1 MTHKKPVK
9 LNYSLINPIS
19 VYKIFDGKKYQFL
32 GLYPNKKE
40 LHFDLQRIHRK
51 YGFDL
56 KFENIDK
63 YSTKVWRRR
72 K

>member
-1 MTHKKPVK
+1 MTHKKK
-9 LNYSLINPIS
+9 HTYNFINPIS

-32 GLYPNKKE
+32 GLYPNRKE

-56 KFENIDK
+56 KFESVDK
-63 YSTKVWRRR
+63 CNTKVWRR
-72 K
+72 KK